1 MKNVEAWEEETEK
14 KAPEKTD
21 PGGGEENSVE
31 CETCRQLIAASK
43 DHGVAQVEV

>member
-21 PGGGEENSVE
+21 PGGGEEN
-31 CETCRQLIAASK
+31 CRQLTAASK
-43 DHGVAQVEV
+43 DHGAAHVEV